1 MGICY
6 LFLCCAV
13 LSPAQLCLTLCDPVY
28 CSPPGFSVHGDSP
41 GKNTEV
47 GCHALLQ
54 GILPIQGSN
63 PGLPHCKQ
71 ILYRLSHQGSPRI
84 LEWVVYPFS
93 RESSQPRNWSGV
105 SCIAARSFTSWATRE
120 APLFLIGVEM
130 KAFASQHEVP
140 EAILMC
146 SSRDITSGI
155 ATVTRATIRLSLV
168 FSRIRQFCQGK
179 TGELNGDKWGISSYI
194 LQILKGGT
202 NLCHFP
208 QDVILF
214 LIYYLSEGANVRYFT
229 WSSQLIQLL
238 SHSTRD
244 LVLEVLPVT
253 KHVHSNYT
261 WGTRRIELFL
271 P

>member
-1 MGICY
+1 MGI
-6 LFLCCAV
+6 
-13 LSPAQLCLTLCDPVY
+13 
-28 CSPPGFSVHGDSP
+28 
-41 GKNTEV
+41 
-47 GCHALLQ
+47 LQ
-54 GILPIQGSN
+54 ARILKWVAMPSSRGSS
-63 PGLPHCKQ
+63 Q
-71 ILYRLSHQGSPRI
+71 SRDQTQVSHTASRFFTVWATRDPRI

-93 RESSQPRNWSGV
+93 RESSQTRNRSEV
-105 SCIAARSFTSWATRE
+105 SCIAGRSFTSWATRE

-130 KAFASQHEVP
+130 QAFASQHEVP

-155 ATVTRATIRLSLV
+155 ATVTRATIQLSLV

-179 TGELNGDKWGISSYI
+179 TSELNGDKWGISSYI
-194 LQILKGGT
+194 FQILKGST
-202 NLCHFP
+202 NLSHFP

-244 LVLEVLPVT
+244 LILEVLPVT

-261 WGTRRIELFL
+261 WGTQGNELFL